1 MHQTLLQ
8 FPEVKL
14 LRRDGHKL
22 RGYFANLFGKESDL
36 FHNHDQNG
44 KSIHRYPRVQ
54 YKVVDRTPTLVGLAE
69 GAQLLTERFLQIREI
84 DIDGDR
90 IALHQKNMRSDQIEL
105 GISDELIEYEFST
118 PWFPLNQENHAIFEK
133 ADSAQQQD
141 QLKRILVRN
150 ILNVFSVDR
159 YFAEQRVMVHLNL
172 RKPTTSKF
180 KDQKIL
186 TFFGSFVT
194 NAILPDYIGLGK
206 SVARGYGTICQ
217 KSPRV

>member
-1 MHQTLLQ
+1 MQQTLLQ

-22 RGYFANLFGKESDL
+22 RGYFANLFGQESDL
-36 FHNHDQNG
+36 FHNHDKDG
-44 KSIHRYPRVQ
+44 KSLYRYPRVQ
-54 YKVVDRTPTLVGLAE
+54 YKVVDQTPTLVGLAE

-84 DIDGDR
+84 DIDGNL
-90 IALHQKNMRSDQIEL
+90 IPLHQKNMRSDQIEL
-105 GISDELIEYEFST
+105 GISNELIEYEFAT
-118 PWFPLNQENHAIFEK
+118 PWFPLNQENHAIYEQ
-133 ADSAQQQD
+133 ADTVKRQD

-150 ILNVFSVDR
+150 MLNVFSVDR

-172 RKPTTSKF
+172 RKPVTSKF

-206 SVARGYGTICQ
+206 SVARGYGTI
-217 KSPRV
+217 RRI

>member
-22 RGYFANLFGKESDL
+22 RGYFANLFGQESDL
-36 FHNHDQNG
+36 FHNHDSNG

-69 GAQLLTERFLQIREI
+69 GASLLTERFLQIREI
-84 DIDGDR
+84 DIDGER
-90 IALHQKNMRSDQIEL
+90 IPLHQKNMRSDQIEL
-105 GISDELIEYEFST
+105 GISDELVEYNFAT
-118 PWFPLNQENHAIFEK
+118 PWFPLNQENHTIFEK

-172 RKPTTSKF
+172 RRPTTSKF

-206 SVARGYGTICQ
+206 SVARGYGTICR
-217 KSPRV
+217 KRPGA